1 MTEEAQGTNQQQP
14 EGPQFGLQRIFVKD
28 LSFET
33 PNSPQIFLEQWQPEM
48 NLNINTQVHELGED
62 LVEVTLVMTVTVKV
76 GEKTAF
82 LVEIQQAGVFLI
94 KGVPKEQMGPLLGI
108 NCPNILFPYAR
119 ETISDL
125 VSRGSFPQLLLQPI
139 NFEALYA
146 QRLQQIQQAQQQEA
160 GDSTH

>member
-1 MTEEAQGTNQQQP
+1 MTEETQGTKQQQP

-48 NLNINTQVHELGED
+48 NLNINTQVQELGED

-146 QRLQQIQQAQQQEA
+146 QRLQQMQQAQQQET